1 MARIPAPQDQWYVVH
16 CLSGQE
22 NKVRDSMERRK
33 ISEEMAENIF
43 EVLVPTERISEVK
56 AGQKRETNRKF
67 FPGYIIV
74 NVNLLTS
81 ENRLVEASWYF
92 IQETPG
98 VINIAG
104 PKDQP
109 VPMPEH
115 EVQSMLAQIKEREGA
130 IMPATMF
137 EAGDAVVVA
146 DGPFEGQNGVVAE
159 VNEEKGELMV
169 AVNIFG
175 RETQVPLEYWQVENA

>member
-1 MARIPAPQDQWYVVH
+1 
-16 CLSGQE
+16 
-22 NKVRDSMERRK
+22 
-33 ISEEMAENIF
+33 
-43 EVLVPTERISEVK
+43 
-56 AGQKRETNRKF
+56 
-67 FPGYIIV
+67 
-74 NVNLLTS
+74 
-81 ENRLVEASWYF
+81 
-92 IQETPG
+92 
-98 VINIAG
+98 
-104 PKDQP
+104 
-109 VPMPEH
+109 MPEH

-175 RETQVPLEYWQVENA
+175 RETQVPLEYWQVEKA